1 MAKRKQ
7 IQDDLIT
14 VQEAAKLRGVSKAR
28 VHQWIA
34 GGRLRK
40 EVKYGRV
47 LVDRHDVM
55 SITALPAGRPR
66 KTKT

>member
-1 MAKRKQ
+1 MGTRRQKE
-7 IQDDLIT
+7 DELIT
-14 VQEAAKLRGVSKAR
+14 VQEAANLRGVSKAR

-47 LVDRHDVM
+47 LVRRDEVLAIASLR
-55 SITALPAGRPR
+55 PGRPR
-66 KTKT
+66 KTKQ

>member
-1 MAKRKQ
+1 MGSRKQ
-7 IQDDLIT
+7 SQDELVT

-34 GGRLRK
+34 SGRLRK

-47 LVDRHDVM
+47 LLRRDEVIA
-55 SITALPAGRPR
+55 ITPLPAGRPR
-66 KTKT
+66 KTKR